1 MTPAQQLAADR
12 RKQMMMM
19 ALREKGDDGGI
30 GALLGPVGGAAGA
43 GDIGPTSVPLDAE
56 QGPAMGGGLLHK
68 GPAASAPAGR
78 GITAPG
84 KTHFFIKG
92 RGPTIDF
99 GPIFKPRST
108 GVDPLQGD
116 PFQETKGVGGFF
128 RRLLGDNSDELNS
141 QWQQARI
148 ERRAAGEDRDAAFL
162 NRMDEKGADQEFTQG
177 ENKLNRDANSTE
189 SAADRKH
196 RRDMQD
202 QGYFDQVSLN
212 KMAQDAAA
220 MRDVFGAEVGYDMQ
234 DRRIQG
240 EKDVAGIRLLGTG
253 GGGTPRQTSYK
264 VGEVYNEGGRKFY
277 FTEDKDGN
285 LVEHTIGGG
294 AQGKAGGISPEI
306 AANVKA
312 ATLAKKNE
320 NEAGRLA
327 QPVTAFD
334 GVKAL
339 GSPMVDLAKGMIAN
353 PAITGITKRLLD
365 PFIFQAKMGKNA
377 LEKIAEEKRRK
388 EIADFYE

>member
-1 MTPAQQLAADR
+1 MTPAQKLAADR
-12 RKQMMMM
+12 RAQMMMTR
-19 ALREKGDDGGI
+19 RERGDDGG
-30 GALLGPVGGAAGA
+30 LLGAIAGMAASSA
-43 GDIGPTSVPLDAE
+43 LGDVGPTSVPLDAE

-99 GPIFKPRST
+99 GPIFKPKST
-108 GVDPLQGD
+108 GADPMQAD

-162 NRMDEKGADQEFTQG
+162 NRMEEKGADQEFTQG
-177 ENKLNRDANSTE
+177 ENKSNRDANSTE
-189 SAADRKH
+189 SAADRKL
-196 RRDMQD
+196 RRDMQE

-253 GGGTPRQTSYK
+253 GGGTPRPQVEEAGKIYY
-264 VGEVYNEGGRKFY
+264 G
-277 FTEDKDGN
+277 KDGRAYEWVN
-285 LVEHTIGGG
+285 DLKTGRTQKVYVDGGATGEAGGYTPDQANKVREAMRLRKAAETPMTRFGGG
-294 AQGKAGGISPEI
+294 GVVTQPQAAFQSATSARPERAPAIDPSMFTAPPATGG
-306 AANVKA
+306 
-312 ATLAKKNE
+312 TLQDLLNQSKRKNP
-320 NEAGRLA
+320 LL
-327 QPVTAFD
+327 Q
-334 GVKAL
+334 AL
-339 GSPMVDLAKGMIAN
+339 GL
-353 PAITGITKRLLD
+353 
-365 PFIFQAKMGKNA
+365 
-377 LEKIAEEKRRK
+377 
-388 EIADFYE
+388 

>member
-1 MTPAQQLAADR
+1 MTPAQKLAADR
-12 RKQMMMM
+12 RAQMMMTR
-19 ALREKGDDGGI
+19 RERGDDGGI
-30 GALLGPVGGAAGA
+30 GALLGLVGGAAGA
-43 GDIGPTSVPLDAE
+43 GDVGPTSVPLDAE

-68 GPAASAPAGR
+68 GPSVSAPAGR

-99 GPIFKPRST
+99 GPIFKPKST
-108 GVDPLQGD
+108 GADPMQAD

-162 NRMDEKGADQEFTQG
+162 NRMEEKGADQAFTQG
-177 ENKLNRDANSTE
+177 ENKSNRDANSTE
-189 SAADRKH
+189 SAADRKL
-196 RRDMQD
+196 RRDMQE

-220 MRDVFGAEVGYDMQ
+220 VRDVFGAKVGYDMQ

-253 GGGTPRQTSYK
+253 GGGTPRQTSYEPGK
-264 VGEVYNEGGRKFY
+264 IYTENGKRFY
-277 FTEDKDGN
+277 FTADMDGN
-285 LVEHTIGGG
+285 MTEHVLGAGQAGPGG
-294 AQGKAGGISPEI
+294 APGFSPEQ
-306 AANVKA
+306 AAKVKA
-312 ATLAKKNE
+312 AAQAK
-320 NEAGRLA
+320 ATAA
-327 QPVTAFD
+327 QAEEFTQPPTVMGGLGELLKKPFALIGQGYD
-334 GVKAL
+334 KAL
-339 GSPMVDLAKGMIAN
+339 KPSLDN
-353 PAITGITKRLLD
+353 WWDTKIKPSADALRLMD
-365 PFIFQAKMGKNA
+365 EA
-377 LEKIAEEKRRK
+377 KRRK
-388 EIADFYE
+388 AMSNFYE